1 MANFLRVSW
10 ILFSAHLVRTLR
22 ARRMWIVAVGAA
34 LAPLI
39 AWVVSQSP
47 RPVRGLDVLT
57 ALGFFV
63 LLNLMAPLAAVIV
76 GAAVLGEELEDR
88 TITYLVTRPIPRP
101 AILVGRW
108 LASATI
114 LIVLFA
120 SSAAALGAIA
130 ESFPPPSSD
139 KHLIPAGLSGTI
151 VVASALAVLTY
162 SAVFAALGVF
172 FKHPMIV
179 GLGYAFTVEGFL
191 ANLPGKNQALTIQY
205 YLRCILVSEHKDA
218 WRQIEEVLPRDA
230 LSGPQA
236 VRWLLGIAIV
246 ALSIGALAL
255 RRRQFHMTA

>member
-1 MANFLRVSW
+1 LSNFIRVTW
-10 ILFSAHLVRTLR
+10 LLYRTHLVRTLR
-22 ARRMWIVAVGAA
+22 TRRTWLVAAGAA

-47 RPVRGLDVLT
+47 RSVRGLDVLT

-63 LLNLMAPLAAVIV
+63 TINLMAPLASVIV

-88 TITYLVTRPIPRP
+88 TLTYLLTRPISRP

-108 LASATI
+108 LASASV
-114 LIVLFA
+114 LIALFVA
-120 SSAAALGAIA
+120 SAAALSAIA
-130 ESFPPPSSD
+130 QSFPPPSSD
-139 KHLIPAGLSGTI
+139 KYVIPQGLGATL
-151 VVASALAVLTY
+151 VVTAALAVLSY
-162 SAVFAALGVF
+162 SALFSALGVF

-205 YLRCILVSEHKDA
+205 YLRCYLVSEHPAA
-218 WRQIEEVLPRDA
+218 WRQIEEVVPRDPLTAAQA
-230 LSGPQA
+230 L
-236 VRWLLGIAIV
+236 RWLVGIAVV

-255 RRRQFHMTA
+255 RRKQFELAA